1 MRAIFTVTNDIFTDQ
16 RVNKMARTLHGM
28 GYRVKIV
35 GVKRR
40 NSPPFNPDYASIR
53 RLPLLFHKKFF
64 FYAEYNLKLFFY
76 LLFQKA
82 DLLVANDLDT
92 LLPVHL
98 VARLRK
104 KSVIYD
110 THEYFTGAPEVAG
123 RAPVFFFWKWLEDRL
138 FKRQQTIITVNHS
151 IAQLY
156 HQKYGKELHV
166 VRNMPPYREPQ
177 EPPSRASLGLPEE
190 KDIIL
195 LQGSGINVDRGAEEL
210 IQAMQ
215 PCHGL
220 ENAVL
225 VIIGGGNVIDVLK
238 KMVKQEQLE
247 ERVRFYPRMPY
258 DRLMEYTRHASLGIS
273 MDKDSSLNYRFS
285 LPNKLFDYIMAGV
298 PVLASD
304 LPEVSHIINT
314 YQCGRIAQ
322 SHKPGHIAQCIR
334 EMLGNREQLAIW
346 KANCLQAARELN
358 WEKEEKTVMN
368 IYSRYINQTP

>member
-28 GYRVKIV
+28 GFRVKIV

-40 NSPPFNPDYASIR
+40 NSPPFSPEYAGIR
-53 RLPLLFHKKFF
+53 RLHLLFHKKIF
-64 FYAEYNLKLFFY
+64 FYAEYNIKLFFY

-98 VARLRK
+98 VAWLRK
-104 KSVIYD
+104 KPVIYD

-138 FKRQQTIITVNHS
+138 FKRQKIIITVNGS
-151 IAQLY
+151 IAELY
-156 HQKYGKELHV
+156 RQKYGKKLFV

-177 EPPSRASLGLPEE
+177 QPPPRASLDLPEG

-210 IQAMQ
+210 IQAML
-215 PCHGL
+215 PRHGV

-238 KMVKQEQLE
+238 KMVKREQLE
-247 ERVRFYPRMPY
+247 EKVRFYPRMPY
-258 DRLMEYTRHASLGIS
+258 ERLMDYTRHASIGVS

-304 LPEVSHIINT
+304 LPEVSRIINT

-322 SHKPGHIAQCIR
+322 NHKPEHIAACIR
-334 EMLGNREQLAIW
+334 EMLADREQLSHW
-346 KANCLQAARELN
+346 KSNCLQAAKELN
-358 WEKEEKTVMN
+358 WEKEEETVRE
-368 IYSRYINQTP
+368 IYRKFMK